1 MSRMVLAAKR
11 ACFNVRPMKQ
21 ETDLYQPVKD
31 MLEGQGYE
39 VKGEVGAADLVA
51 CRADQDPV
59 IVELKLRF
67 SLALFHQAAA
77 RLAITDLVYI
87 AVVRP
92 TGKSARRALKDNQA
106 MCRRLGLGLIT
117 VRAKDGYV
125 EILADPVPYSPRKS
139 IKKRARLLREF
150 QRISGDPNT
159 GGATRGGI
167 VTGYRQDA
175 LKCAAYLSASGP
187 ARGAD
192 VARATGVVPATRI
205 MADNHHGWFERV
217 ARGTFALTADGQGG
231 LETWAAA
238 VDGAASA
245 PGGQSGA
252 EISSKK

>member
-1 MSRMVLAAKR
+1 MSRIVLAANC
-11 ACFNVRPMKQ
+11 ACFKVCAMQR
-21 ETDLYQPVKD
+21 ETDLYGPVKA
-31 MLEGQGYE
+31 MLESQGYE

-51 CRADQDPV
+51 CRDGQEPV

-67 SLALFHQAAA
+67 SLALFHQAVA

-92 TGKSARRALKDNQA
+92 GGKAARRAIKDNLS

-117 VRAKDGYV
+117 VRAHDALV
-125 EILADPVPYSPRKS
+125 EVQADPVPYSPRKS
-139 IKKRARLLREF
+139 VKKRSRLLREF

-175 LKCAAYLSASGP
+175 LRCAAHLGAHGP
-187 ARGAD
+187 ARGAE
-192 VARATGVVPATRI
+192 VARATGVPAATRI

-217 ARGTFALTADGQGG
+217 ARGVFALTDDGKCG
-231 LETWAAA
+231 LAQWGDALPDAK
-238 VDGAASA
+238 A
-245 PGGQSGA
+245 PGSD
-252 EISSKK
+252 